1 MAKLRMAQ
9 YGTKHGHSHGKL
21 LSMLRHPEVEVVG
34 VYEPDAARRA
44 QVAKQE
50 PYPQVRFLDDKREM
64 LDDPSI
70 IAIASEGLNSES
82 LGQSEEIVN
91 AGKHIWYDK
100 PAGDNWS
107 HYQRVMNAVKE
118 KGVHWQMGYMFRYQ
132 HAFVQV
138 NEWAKSGLLG
148 DIFSVRGHMSTWLNE
163 AQRKVIGQ
171 DHKGGILF
179 DLGGHMLDQ
188 ICYLLGRPER
198 IYSTMFNFT
207 GLVPEFMDNTIA
219 TFEFPNKAIAFL
231 DIAAQEPR
239 PMARRFEVY
248 GTRGSAIIIDR
259 FDPAGGLRLCLEE
272 AADGYQKGVTF
283 VDVPEQDRQDMYDLD
298 FAAFVR
304 VIKGEQSP
312 DRTLDHEA
320 LVQETLLRTTGGIN
334 SGKELVN
341 FAS

>member
-9 YGTKHGHSHGKL
+9 YGTKHGHANGKL
-21 LSMLRHPEVEVVG
+21 LSMLKHPEVEVVG

-44 QVAKQE
+44 AVKDQA
-50 PYPQVRFLDDKREM
+50 PYNQVRWFEDKREM

-70 IAIASEGLNSES
+70 VAIASEGLNSES

-100 PAGDNWS
+100 PAGDNWP
-107 HYQRVMNAVKE
+107 HYQRVMEAVKA
-118 KGVHWQMGYMFRYQ
+118 KGIHWQMGYMFRYQ

-148 DIFSVRGHMSTWLNE
+148 DIFSVRAHMSTWLNE

-188 ICYLLGRPER
+188 ICWLLGRPNR
-198 IYSTMFNFT
+198 VNSYMHKHT
-207 GLVPEFMDNTIA
+207 GLVPEFMDNTLA
-219 TFEFPNKAIAFL
+219 VFEFDRAIAFL

-239 PMARRFEVY
+239 PMARRYEVY
-248 GTRGSAIIIDR
+248 GTKGSAIIIDR
-259 FDPAGGLRLCLEE
+259 FDPAGGIRLALEE
-272 AADGYQKGVTF
+272 AAGGYPKGVTF
-283 VDVPEQDRQDMYDLD
+283 VDVPEQDRQDMYDLE
-298 FAAFVR
+298 FEQFVK
-304 VIKGEQSP
+304 VIKGEATT
-312 DRTLDHEA
+312 DRPLAHDIV
-320 LVQETLLRTTGGIN
+320 VQETLMRATGGIQ
-334 SGKELVN
+334 E
-341 FAS
+341 

>member
-9 YGTKHGHSHGKL
+9 YGTKHGHANGKL
-21 LSMLRHPEVEVVG
+21 LSMLKHPEVEVVG

-44 QVAKQE
+44 AVKDQA
-50 PYPQVRFLDDKREM
+50 PYNQVRWFEDKREM

-70 IAIASEGLNSES
+70 VAIASEGLNSES

-100 PAGDNWS
+100 PAGDNWP
-107 HYQRVMNAVKE
+107 HYQRVMEAVKA
-118 KGVHWQMGYMFRYQ
+118 KGIHWQMGYMFRYQ

-148 DIFSVRGHMSTWLNE
+148 DIFSVRAHMSTWLNE

-188 ICYLLGRPER
+188 ICWLLGRPNR
-198 IYSTMFNFT
+198 VNSYMHNHT
-207 GLVPEFMDNTIA
+207 GLVPEFMDNTLA
-219 TFEFPNKAIAFL
+219 VFEFDRAIAFL

-239 PMARRFEVY
+239 PMARRYEVY
-248 GTRGSAIIIDR
+248 GTKGSAIIIDR
-259 FDPAGGLRLCLEE
+259 FDPAGGIRLALEE
-272 AADGYQKGVTF
+272 AAGGYPKGVTF
-283 VDVPEQDRQDMYDLD
+283 VDVPEQDRQDMYDLE
-298 FAAFVR
+298 FEQFVK
-304 VIKGEQSP
+304 VIKGEATT
-312 DRTLDHEA
+312 DRPLAHDIV
-320 LVQETLLRTTGGIN
+320 VQETLMRATGGIQ
-334 SGKELVN
+334 E
-341 FAS
+341 